1 MSKKKEDNLSIYP
14 NSIDTRV
21 ALLEMSISNIN
32 ETMKRVENRL
42 EKLDSKIDSRFI
54 WMLTFIIGGFV
65 SVLGVIS
72 HVAKWI

>member
-54 WMLTFIIGGFV
+54 WMLTFTIGGFV

-72 HVAKWI
+72 HVTKWI